1 MDDHDTEPHDVGEWL
16 DGYNRGVLAGR
27 RDVLDI
33 VKRYLGDG
41 EFAAGLLL
49 AITREVDVGAGRS
62 G

>member
-1 MDDHDTEPHDVGEWL
+1 MDDHDTEPHDVSEWL

-27 RDVLDI
+27 RDVLDV
-33 VKRYLGDG
+33 VKRYLGEG

-49 AITREVDVGAGRS
+49 AITKELDVGIVGS